1 VDVDRLRTLAW
12 SLPDSAAGLDGMLDE
27 LVSHGELLGGEH
39 RATAEP
45 AAVDLVGAAPVICG

>member
-1 VDVDRLRTLAW
+1 
-12 SLPDSAAGLDGMLDE
+12 MLDE